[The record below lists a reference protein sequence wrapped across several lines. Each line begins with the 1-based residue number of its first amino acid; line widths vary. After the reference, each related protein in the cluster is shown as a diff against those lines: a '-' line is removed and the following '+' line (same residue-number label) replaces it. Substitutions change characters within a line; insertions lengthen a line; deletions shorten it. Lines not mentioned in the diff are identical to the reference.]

1 MKGVILILLFATV
14 LSDNI
19 LTTLNALI
27 VSKMTRECIGATL
40 AYIFEVSQF
49 KSCIYQESYKKKLGN
64 ISFNEY
70 CDRVNKGT
78 YSANSFINDSVGFG
92 LAQWTEKSIK
102 QKLLEDCKG
111 KIGDFDCQLKFLIKT
126 MKQYGPWSIL
136 TESHNVKECTKA
148 VLLKYARPPIQD
160 PVIQKE
166 IYEYALIY
174 YDRFKY

>member
-1 MKGVILILLFATV
+1 MKGVILILLFAIV

-19 LTTLNALI
+19 LTTLNSLI

-49 KSCIYQESYKKKLGN
+49 NSCIYQESYKKKLGN

-92 LAQWTEKSIK
+92 LAQWKVSTAK
-102 QKLLEDCKG
+102 QKLLED
-111 KIGDFDCQLKFLIKT
+111 F
-126 MKQYGPWSIL
+126 
-136 TESHNVKECTKA
+136 
-148 VLLKYARPPIQD
+148 
-160 PVIQKE
+160 
-166 IYEYALIY
+166 
-174 YDRFKY
+174 